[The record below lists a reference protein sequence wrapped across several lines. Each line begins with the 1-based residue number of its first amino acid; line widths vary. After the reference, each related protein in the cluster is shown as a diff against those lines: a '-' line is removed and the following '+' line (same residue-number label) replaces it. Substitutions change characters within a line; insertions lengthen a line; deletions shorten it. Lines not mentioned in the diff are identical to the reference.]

1 VQCGAVR
8 CSALQCVA
16 VCCSVLQCGDPDC
29 SLAPPA
35 CTHAYIGCQ
44 KVLYNLLH
52 ELYGVATIS
61 RPLKFVGLFCKRALY
76 KRLYSAKET
85 YNLKGSTNRSHPT
98 RIISHPAHTAPA
110 QKCVACQ
117 EDPVLQCV
125 SVLQCVAVCCSVLQS
140 TFSFP
145 YPWVPRMQCVAV
157 CCSVLQCVAVCW

>member
-44 KVLYNLLH
+44 KVLYTLLH

-85 YNLKGSTNRSHPT
+85 YDLKGSTYRSHPT

-125 SVLQCVAVCCSVLQS
+125 SVLQCVAVCCSVLQ
-140 TFSFP
+140 
-145 YPWVPRMQCVAV
+145 CVAV
-157 CCSVLQCVAVCW
+157 DLLLPIPLGSPNAMCCSVLQCVAVCW